1 MEAYEATP
9 GDRRAIAVM
18 EKDMVELDE
27 IDHKLIELLKK
38 DGRVA
43 IAELARHVGLSRVGA
58 SDRLN
63 RLKEKGV
70 IRGFIALIDN
80 LSVGWVCSAFFDI
93 EVTPKHIDYV
103 AQKLSEHPEI
113 IVVYLMTGGTK
124 LHAHALLKDN
134 THLAEFLRKDIYTIK
149 GVKNVETSI
158 MLKRYK
164 SELNLL

>member
-1 MEAYEATP
+1 
-9 GDRRAIAVM
+9 
-18 EKDMVELDE
+18 MVELDE
-27 IDHKLIELLKK
+27 IDQKLIDLLKK
-38 DGRVA
+38 DGRMP
-43 IAELARHVGLSRVGA
+43 IAELARQVNLSRVGA

-63 RLKEKGV
+63 RLKDKGV

-80 LSVGWVCSAFFDI
+80 ISVGWVCSAFFDI
-93 EVTPKHIDYV
+93 EVDPQVIDDV
-103 AQKLSEHPEI
+103 AQALSEHPEI

-134 THLAEFLRKDIYTIK
+134 THLAEFLRKDIYSIN